1 MSYATLVAE
10 DRRLVMLRLLCES
23 QGYTA
28 NEYLLTQALAGF
40 GHAVS
45 HDRVRADLDWLAE
58 QGLVTLT
65 DPGQVYVAALTGR
78 GDDAAQGRARVSG
91 VKRPAPGE

>member
-1 MSYATLVAE
+1 MSYAKLVSE
-10 DRRLVMLRLLCES
+10 DRRLVILRLLDES

-28 NEYLLTQALAGF
+28 NEYLLTEALGGF

-45 HDRVRADLDWLAE
+45 HDRVRSDLDWLAE
-58 QGLVTLT
+58 QELVHVT
-65 DPGQVYVAALTGR
+65 DPGQVYVASLTGR
-78 GDDAAQGRARVSG
+78 GRDVAQGRARVNG